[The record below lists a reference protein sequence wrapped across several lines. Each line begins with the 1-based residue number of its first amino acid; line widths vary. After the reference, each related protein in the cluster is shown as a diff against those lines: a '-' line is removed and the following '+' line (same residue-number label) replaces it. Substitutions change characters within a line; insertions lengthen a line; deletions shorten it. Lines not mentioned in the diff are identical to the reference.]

1 MPIILHRCRSL
12 VFFLFY
18 IQLYHVKCGNQT
30 STLLG
35 TTPSPITGCTN
46 VFRNS
51 SVVFTNPR
59 AGKLSGLTLKFISDV
74 GFNRSSKIFLKL
86 PGFTRLDGSSGVRFM
101 FTSGAKLGSAGGSVS
116 VGQAGAHT
124 SVASPAHSG
133 TRRPRFL
140 PSPTY
145 LPPRSHPT

>member
-86 PGFTRLDGSSGVRFM
+86 PGFTRLDGSSGVRFISPPAR
-101 FTSGAKLGSAGGSVS
+101 TRVLRVDPSPLGRRATY
-116 VGQAGAHT
+116 T

-140 PSPTY
+140 PSPTS